1 MKNNLRRY
9 YPIKGSEGECNGHK
23 TKRMVKC
30 YLSYELGGINWATGK
45 QVARGYYAH
54 IFPVGIGDLSNDGRC
69 VMETYAAFSG
79 GKWLLVECS
88 RQSQKKEAEA
98 AKLFE
103 EKHKEMVLQLFAQSP
118 DKDNIDFEHPEN

>member
-1 MKNNLRRY
+1 MKNDLKRY
-9 YPIKGSEGECNGHK
+9 YPIKGSEGERNGHK

-30 YLSYELGGINWATGK
+30 YLSYQLGGISWGTGNYE
-45 QVARGYYAH
+45 ARGYYAYVS
-54 IFPVGIGDLSNDGRC
+54 PVGIEDLSNDGGG
-69 VMETYAAFSG
+69 VMESYVAFSG

-103 EKHKEMVLQLFAQSP
+103 EKHKDMVLQLYANSP
-118 DKDNIDFEHPEN
+118 DRDKIDFDHPEK

>member
-1 MKNNLRRY
+1 MKDELRRY
-9 YPIKGSEGECNGHK
+9 YPIKGSEGERNGHK

-30 YLSYELGGINWATGK
+30 KLSYQLGGINWATSK
-45 QVARGYYAH
+45 PEARGYYAH
-54 IFPVGIGDLSNDGRC
+54 VYPVEIEDLSNDGGGL
-69 VMETYAAFSG
+69 MESYGAFSG

-103 EKHKEMVLQLFAQSP
+103 EKLKEMVLQLFAQSP
-118 DKDNIDFEHPEN
+118 DKDNIDFEHPEK